1 MPIISKSVLFF
12 AAVAA
17 VAQPPAPAPAQPPAK
32 SPAKASPNAV
42 VPASAEAQIRAVL
55 FRQEAAWNRGDT
67 ETFLEGYAP
76 NTTFVGDKIT
86 RGLNELRVRYQ
97 SHYPTIASMGHL
109 TFSDL
114 EVHPAGADYA
124 YVIGHWRLE
133 RAAEG
138 GGDTGG
144 NFTLIFRKTEKGWK
158 IILDHTT

>member
-1 MPIISKSVLFF
+1 MPIISKTALFF
-12 AAVAA
+12 AAVA
-17 VAQPPAPAPAQPPAK
+17 VAAQSTPQPSA
-32 SPAKASPNAV
+32 PAKAASP
-42 VPASAEAQIRAVL
+42 EMQIRAVL

-67 ETFLEGYAP
+67 EAFLEGYAA

-97 SHYPTIASMGHL
+97 SHYPTVASMGHL

-114 EVHPAGADYA
+114 EVHMLGADCAYA
-124 YVIGHWRLE
+124 VGQWRLG
-133 RAAEG
+133 RTAEA

-144 NFTLIFRKTEKGWK
+144 FFSLVFRKTEKGWK